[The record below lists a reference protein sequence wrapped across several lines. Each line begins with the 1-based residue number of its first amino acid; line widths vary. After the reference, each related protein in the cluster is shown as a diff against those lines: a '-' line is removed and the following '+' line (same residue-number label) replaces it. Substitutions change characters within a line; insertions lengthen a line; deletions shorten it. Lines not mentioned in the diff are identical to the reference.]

1 MAKQKR
7 ILVVDDEPDVQEMI
21 RAALEGA
28 GYQVITAN
36 NGLEGVD
43 KARNE
48 KPDGIVLD
56 IMMPEMDGFA
66 ACKELKHD
74 KTTGAIPILI
84 LTGLGEK
91 MSSTRYAR
99 SMGLGLEADDF
110 LEKPVE
116 PSELVERLEEIL

>member
-1 MAKQKR
+1 MAKPKR

-21 RAALEGA
+21 KATLEGA
-28 GYQVITAN
+28 GYQVITAD
-36 NGLEGVD
+36 NGREAVD

-48 KPDGIVLD
+48 KPDGVVLD

-66 ACKELKHD
+66 ACKELKHNRE
-74 KTTGAIPILI
+74 TNTIPILI

-91 MSSTRYAR
+91 LSSTRYAR
-99 SMGLGLEADDF
+99 NMGLGLEAEDF

-116 PSELVERLEEIL
+116 PKELVKRCEEIF

>member
-1 MAKQKR
+1 MAK

-21 RAALEGA
+21 KMALEGA
-28 GYQVITAN
+28 GYEVIVAN
-36 NGLEGVD
+36 NGQECVD

-56 IMMPEMDGFA
+56 IMMPEMDGFT

-74 KTTGAIPILI
+74 PKTEKIPILI

-91 MSSTRYAR
+91 LSSTRYAR
-99 SMGLGLEADDF
+99 NMGLSLEAEDF

-116 PSELVERLEEIL
+116 PNELVKRLEEIL

>member
-1 MAKQKR
+1 MAKQKL

-21 RAALEGA
+21 KVAIEGA
-28 GYQVITAN
+28 GYRVITAN
-36 NGLEGVD
+36 NGRECVD
-43 KARNE
+43 KARKE

-66 ACKELKHD
+66 ACKELKRD
-74 KTTGAIPILI
+74 PVTSKIPILI

-91 MSSTRYAR
+91 LSSTRYAR
-99 SMGLGLEADDF
+99 SMGLSLEAEDF

-116 PSELVERLEEIL
+116 PKELVKRLGEIF

>member
-7 ILVVDDEPDVQEMI
+7 ILAVDDEPDVQEMI
-21 RAALEGA
+21 KVALEEA
-28 GYQVITAN
+28 GYEVITAN
-36 NGLEGVD
+36 NGRECVD

-48 KPDGIVLD
+48 DPDGIVLD

-74 KTTGAIPILI
+74 QETNAIPILI

-91 MSSTRYAR
+91 LSSTRYAR
-99 SMGLGLEADDF
+99 NMGLDLEAEDF
-110 LEKPVE
+110 LEKPVD
-116 PSELVERLEEIL
+116 PKELVKRLEEIL